1 MNLDFTHTAFL
12 FPGQGSQGVGMGR
25 ELASRY
31 EVARTTFEESNEIL
45 GFDLARLMWD
55 GPEGELNDTL
65 NTQPALYV
73 HSIAAQRVLSRFL
86 PDPSAGLRRERSG
99 ERSGRGLQPVFCA
112 GHSLGE
118 LSALTV
124 AGALSFDAG
133 LRLVRRRGE
142 LMKRA
147 GELAPGGMAAILG
160 LEIQALEAVCAQASS
175 PEEVVQVANDNCP
188 GQVVLSGARP
198 ALERALELAKAAGAR
213 RAVLLAVSIAAHSPL
228 MASIQAEWDAAVA
241 AAPMAD
247 AAVPVVGNVTA
258 EPMTRAAEFRADLRA
273 QLTCRVRWTETIQF
287 MLAQGVTTFLE
298 LGSGNVLTGL
308 LKRIDES
315 PARWALGT
323 PEDLEKFMLSS

>member
-1 MNLDFTHTAFL
+1 MQQNSCDLKHTAFL
-12 FPGQGSQGVGMGR
+12 FPGQGSQSVGMGR

-31 EVARTTFEESNEIL
+31 EAARTTFEEANQVL
-45 GFDLARLMWD
+45 GFDLARLMWAGAED
-55 GPEGELNDTL
+55 ELNDTL

-73 HSIAAQRVLSRFL
+73 HSMSAYRVLKELF
-86 PDPSAGLRRERSG
+86 PH
-99 ERSGRGLQPVFCA
+99 LQPAYVA

-124 AGALSFDAG
+124 AGALPFAEG

-147 GELAPGGMAAILG
+147 GALAPGGMAAILG
-160 LEIQALEAVCAQASS
+160 LDIPTLETICAQASI
-175 PEEVVQVANDNCP
+175 PGEVVQVANDNCP

-228 MASIQAEWDAAVA
+228 MVSVQAEWDAAVA
-241 AAPMAD
+241 AVPMAD

-258 EPMTRAAEFRADLRA
+258 EPMTRADEFRTDLRA
-273 QLTCRVRWTETIQF
+273 QLTCRVRWTESVRF
-287 MLAQGVTTFLE
+287 MTGQGATTFIE
-298 LGSGNVLTGL
+298 LGNGNVLTGL
-308 LKRIDES
+308 LKRIDTS
-315 PARWALGT
+315 VPGFALSA
-323 PEDLEKFMLSS
+323 PREFEVLLDSL

>member
-1 MNLDFTHTAFL
+1 M
-12 FPGQGSQGVGMGR
+12 GIGR
-25 ELASRY
+25 ELASHN
-31 EVARTTFEESNEIL
+31 EAARTTFEEANEIL
-45 GFDLARLMWD
+45 GFDLARLMWE
-55 GPEGELNDTL
+55 GPESELNDTL

-73 HSIAAQRVLSRFL
+73 HSIAAHRVLSRLL
-86 PDPSAGLRRERSG
+86 PDPSAG
-99 ERSGRGLQPVFCA
+99 SGRGPQPVFCA

-124 AGALSFDAG
+124 AGALPFDAG

-160 LEIQALEAVCAQASS
+160 LEIQALETVCAQAST
-175 PEEVVQVANDNCP
+175 PDEVVQVANDNCP

-241 AAPMAD
+241 AVPLAE

-258 EPMTRAAEFRADLRA
+258 QPMTRAAEFRADLRA

-287 MLAQGVTTFLE
+287 MLTQGVTTFLE

-308 LKRIDES
+308 LKRIDEGA
-315 PARWALGT
+315 ARWALGK
-323 PEDLEKFMLSS
+323 PEDFEKLMLSS

>member
-1 MNLDFTHTAFL
+1 MNLDFAHTAFL
-12 FPGQGSQGVGMGR
+12 FPGQGSQSVGMGR
-25 ELASRY
+25 ELASHY
-31 EVARTTFEESNEIL
+31 EAARTTFEEANEIL

-86 PDPSAGLRRERSG
+86 PD
-99 ERSGRGLQPVFCA
+99 LQPVFCA

-124 AGALSFDAG
+124 AGALPFDAG

-175 PEEVVQVANDNCP
+175 TEEVVQVANDNCP